1 MYVTPRKILRLAV
14 TLLAIAA
21 ISFVVW
27 YFARVVAYILI
38 SAVLAIIGRP
48 LVSRLS
54 HMRLGRYP
62 MPRALAAFVTLVL
75 IWIVIG
81 GMCALFLPLVFGKID
96 QLATLDL
103 DEVIR
108 SMEIP
113 VERLQQQLQN
123 FFALPATE
131 IDLSLKDF
139 IAEHI
144 NTGFLRTFSSVAHSI
159 VNAFISV
166 FSVSFITF
174 FFLKEDGLFY
184 SLVTLFFPERYKRN
198 VVHALDSITSL
209 LSRYFGGLMFESI
222 VLMVVISTVMALWGL
237 RLDDALFIGLIMG
250 IMNVIPYAGPF
261 IGGMASVCVGI
272 VTPIAG
278 YGVGGTATIIVFS
291 LVCIKVID
299 DFVLQPSIYSKRVQA
314 HPLEVFLVIL
324 IAGSMA
330 GVWGML
336 LAIPSY
342 TVIRVFA
349 REFFSEYSLV
359 KRLTGQMTE

>member
-1 MYVTPRKILRLAV
+1 MYVTPRKILRLLV
-14 TLLAIAA
+14 TLFAIAA
-21 ISFVVW
+21 ILFVVW
-27 YFARVVAYILI
+27 YFARVVAYVLI
-38 SAVLAIIGRP
+38 SAILAIIGRP

-54 HMRLGRYP
+54 QMSIRGRRV
-62 MPRALAAFVTLVL
+62 PRALAALLTLML

-81 GMCALFLPLVFGKID
+81 GLCALFLPLVFGKID

-103 DEVIR
+103 DDVIKSVEVPI
-108 SMEIP
+108 
-113 VERLQQQLQN
+113 ERLQHQLQQ
-123 FFALPATE
+123 FFALPDSE

-144 NTGFLRTFSSVAHSI
+144 NTGFLRTFSSVARSI
-159 VNAFISV
+159 VDAFISV

-174 FFLKEDGLFY
+174 FFMKEDGLFY
-184 SLVTLFFPERYKRN
+184 SLVTLFFPERYKSN
-198 VVHALDSITSL
+198 VVNALDSITRL

-261 IGGMASVCVGI
+261 MGGLASVCVGI
-272 VTPIAG
+272 VTPIEG
-278 YGVGGTATIIVFS
+278 MGVGGTVMAIVFS
-291 LVCIKVID
+291 LVCIKVLD

-324 IAGSMA
+324 IAGSLA
-330 GVWGML
+330 GIWGML

-342 TVIRVFA
+342 TVMRVFA